1 MTDTTS
7 STPVA
12 SAPHPVA
19 DWIALTRPRIA
30 SFVALASYVG
40 GWLATDG
47 QAGVA
52 RLAEAALYVTLTAA
66 AASIFNA
73 VLERDTD
80 GLMER
85 TKARPLPTGRIGVAP
100 ATTVGALAAV
110 GGTLGLALRF
120 EPWAALLALGTILA
134 YALVYTP
141 LKRVTTFNTV
151 VGAVPGA
158 MPPLL
163 GHVAQTGDGGVWGW
177 SLFAVLF
184 VWQFPHF
191 FAIAWLYREDYARAD
206 LRMLASA
213 PGSVGLAGRQS
224 LVYCLPILPVSLLPL
239 FERAAGAIYL
249 FGAVA
254 AGLAFVLASL
264 GFALREDERNARRL
278 LRTSLLYLPLLLGL
292 AILDRMAWSSLAW

>member
-1 MTDTTS
+1 MTPS
-7 STPVA
+7 PL
-12 SAPHPVA
+12 A

-40 GWLATDG
+40 GWLATHG
-47 QAGVA
+47 EAGPA

-85 TKARPLPTGRIGVAP
+85 TKNRPLPTGRIGVAP
-100 ATTVGALAAV
+100 ATSVGALAAV
-110 GGTLGLALRF
+110 LGTAGLAVRF
-120 EPWAALLALGTILA
+120 EPLAALLALATIVA

-141 LKRVTTFNTV
+141 LKRVTTFNTL

-163 GHVAQTGDGGVWGW
+163 GYVALAGDGGVWGW

-206 LRMLASA
+206 LKMLASG
-213 PGSVGLAGRQS
+213 PGSAGIAGRQS
-224 LVYCLPILPVSLLPL
+224 LVYCLPILPVSMLPL
-239 FERAAGAIYL
+239 FDRAAGAVYF

-254 AGLAFVLASL
+254 IALAFILAAA
-264 GFALREDERNARRL
+264 GFAVREDERNARRL

-292 AILDRMAWSSLAW
+292 AVLDQVVAGWLPQVA